1 MRRVRSVETRV
12 LGYLIERLD
21 HYDATGML
29 QSHVFEVQCPHTGR
43 KLGRHANLRMAKRAV
58 ILHELRGITLKRRRE
73 REHRRQH
80 ATEAAA

>member
-1 MRRVRSVETRV
+1 MRSVRSVETRV

-29 QSHVFEVQCPHTGR
+29 QSHVFEIQCPHTGR

-58 ILHELRGITLKRRRE
+58 ILHELRGITLKQRRGRIHDE
-73 REHRRQH
+73 GRTTH
-80 ATEAAA
+80 AA